1 MANDRTPKHKRIKR
15 EETGRDDWKLKAI
28 ERREENEKLRKEL
41 QSKENIL
48 LETQNQ
54 IQDLEAKLI
63 LQREKIS
70 EQDTM
75 IANFKKKSVR

>member
-1 MANDRTPKHKRIKR
+1 MATDRTPKHKRIKR
-15 EETGRDDWKLKAI
+15 AETGRDDWKLKAI

-41 QSKENIL
+41 QSKEDIL

-54 IQDLEAKLI
+54 IQELKDKLI

-70 EQDTM
+70 QQDAE
-75 IANFKKKSVR
+75 IANFKKKLVR